1 MPVGSLEFAFIE
13 DVFQEDCAAIFANK
27 PERWEFLERG
37 NFRWR
42 SDVQD
47 FDGPPGWRLEAF
59 TLWLE
64 RPGILA
70 DCCDTHVTAEEDG
83 WHYAVQGL
91 DLLGGDCGYARGF
104 LHAAAIVREVPPA
117 LLVSCYVTI
126 FENARYKAIFT
137 TLAGT
142 ELAIVQEDLPPL
154 LMAGHLLRHAK
165 THAAATGHL
174 KSQNREVRIFVN
186 GSIYFLPAPTILWN
200 KSSGDGIALL
210 QRCQSHLH

>member
-1 MPVGSLEFAFIE
+1 MQAFE
-13 DVFQEDCAAIFANK
+13 
-27 PERWEFLERG
+27 
-37 NFRWR
+37 
-42 SDVQD
+42 
-47 FDGPPGWRLEAF
+47 GPPGWRLEAL
-59 TLWLE
+59 TLWRD

-91 DLLGGDCGYARGF
+91 DLLGGDCGYARGL

-126 FENARYKAIFT
+126 FENAKYKAIFT

-165 THAAATGHL
+165 THAATTGHL